1 MKNPLCSCLGLFI
14 LNKTSPQLNRGSEL
28 PEGLCRHFS
37 LAEIK
42 AATNNFHPNS
52 VIGESCFWSVHKGAI
67 DYGTIVGVKRCR
79 NGSCQDAVREV
90 QNEVRFLCQLRHP
103 LLVSLIGI
111 CEERNEIILAYEYV
125 SRGTLADHLYGQGY
139 APLLWKRRLQI
150 CISAARGLHY
160 LHTGAKYALFHGHIT
175 SRSILVNEE
184 LSCKLHDFRFS
195 RLGSFSMSKA
205 SRVRKES
212 RISGTF
218 GYMAPEYAMYG
229 ELTEKSD
236 VFSFGI
242 ILYEVLLGRTA
253 YDSTLPKHKQH
264 ILNWLKDSQRE
275 GTINNS
281 IDPYLK
287 GRIAPECLEKY
298 SDIASSCAHYKGN
311 ERPAMGEV
319 VVTLELAL
327 ELQERADSK
336 MEAINPSGEFMYE
349 ELFSASVSKPFASVS
364 EFCYP
369 YDDYGNNS

>member
-1 MKNPLCSCLGLFI
+1 MKNPLCSFLGLFV

-52 VIGESCFWSVHKGAI
+52 VIGESCFWSVHKGTI
-67 DYGTIVGVKRCR
+67 DNGTIVGLKRCR
-79 NGSCQDAVREV
+79 SGSFQDAVREL

-103 LLVSLIGI
+103 ILVSLIGI
-111 CEERNEIILAYEYV
+111 CEERNEMILVYEYV
-125 SRGTLADHLYGQGY
+125 SRWTLADHLYGQGY
-139 APLLWKRRLQI
+139 APLPWKRRLQI
-150 CISAARGLHY
+150 CICAARGLHY

-195 RLGSFSMSKA
+195 RLGSYSMSKA
-205 SRVRKES
+205 SRVRKKS
-212 RISGTF
+212 RITGTF
-218 GYMAPEYAMYG
+218 GYMAPE
-229 ELTEKSD
+229 
-236 VFSFGI
+236 
-242 ILYEVLLGRTA
+242 TA

-264 ILNWLKDSQRE
+264 ILNWLKESQRE
-275 GTINNS
+275 GAVYNS
-281 IDPYLK
+281 IDPYLN
-287 GRIAPECLEKY
+287 GRIAPECLDKY
-298 SDIASSCAHYKGN
+298 WDIASSCAHYKGN

-327 ELQERADSK
+327 ELKERADSK

-349 ELFSASVSKPFASVS
+349 ELFSASVSKPFACFRILLSIRRLWQ
-364 EFCYP
+364 
-369 YDDYGNNS
+369 

>member
-1 MKNPLCSCLGLFI
+1 MKNPLCSCLRLFV

-37 LAEIK
+37 LADIK

-52 VIGESCFWSVHKGAI
+52 VIGESCFWSVHKGTI
-67 DYGTIVGVKRCR
+67 DNGTIVVKRCR
-79 NGSCQDAVREV
+79 NGSCQDAVREL

-111 CEERNEIILAYEYV
+111 CEERNEMILVYEYV
-125 SRGTLADHLYGQGY
+125 SRWTLADHLYGQGY
-139 APLLWKRRLQI
+139 APLPWKRRLQI

-175 SRSILVNEE
+175 SRSILLNEE

-212 RISGTF
+212 RITGTF

-264 ILNWLKDSQRE
+264 ILNWLKESQRE

-369 YDDYGNNS
+369 YDDYGSNS